1 MEIAVNH
8 DHVLGAGPVRLA
20 GHGTRDL
27 DVLDLTH
34 EDDILAGLDVRTDTN
49 DSSAYRRRRSPVVT
63 NRGVG
68 SSVAPVEIAGT
79 PGPECLVERSALDVL
94 DGLLAR
100 PRKAIGAQLGG
111 RLSVHGLLDPRLL
124 LALEERMVLERIA
137 IEIAIDRHVVV
148 EARILALEREMLPD
162 RLCEAGLGVDWKD
175 VVLIHAW
182 EPPEADRVYRIA
194 CGRLTAQGTRRM

>member
-1 MEIAVNH
+1 M
-8 DHVLGAGPVRLA
+8 G
-20 GHGTRDL
+20 
-27 DVLDLTH
+27 
-34 EDDILAGLDVRTDTN
+34 
-49 DSSAYRRRRSPVVT
+49 SSSRRR
-63 NRGVG
+63 NRG
-68 SSVAPVEIAGT
+68 A
-79 PGPECLVERSALDVL
+79 PGPECLVERSALCALDVL
-94 DGLLAR
+94 DRLLAR
-100 PRKAIGAQLGG
+100 PRKAIGAQLRG

-124 LALEERMVLERIA
+124 LALEERVVLERIA

-194 CGRLTAQGTRRM
+194 CERLTAQRTRALSVRVAACRLPIDPGADASAA